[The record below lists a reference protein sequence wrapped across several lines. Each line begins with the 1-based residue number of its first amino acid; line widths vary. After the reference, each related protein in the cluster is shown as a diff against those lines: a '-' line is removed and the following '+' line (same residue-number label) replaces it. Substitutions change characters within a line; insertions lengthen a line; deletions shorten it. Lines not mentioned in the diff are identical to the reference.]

1 MGIISV
7 LRSGDIISALIYLLS
22 TVFVVF
28 VMLPGHEFA
37 HAFAAH
43 KLGDDTAK
51 WQGRMTL
58 NPFAHIDWIGAALI
72 LVVGFGWAKPVP
84 VNSYNLRRPKSDM
97 AVISLAG
104 PLANLIMGFVAAFLS
119 NGCKALT
126 GVLPLAAAQIFFYLY
141 AFFRYAAIISIG
153 LAVFNLIPVPPLDG
167 SKILAALLPDR
178 LYYKLMQYERYLY
191 FLVLILLLTGALS
204 TPLNYV
210 SGWVFNFFDKIT
222 ALPFGGLLR

>member
-97 AVISLAG
+97 AVISFAG
-104 PLANLIMGFVAAFLS
+104 PLANLIMGFAAAFFY
-119 NGCKALT
+119 NACKALM
-126 GVLPLAAAQIFFYLY
+126 GVLPLAAAQIFYYLAFFFLY
-141 AFFRYAAIISIG
+141 AALISIG
-153 LAVFNLIPVPPLDG
+153 LAIFNLIPAPPLDG
-167 SKILAALLPDR
+167 SKILAAFLPNR
-178 LYYKLMQYERYLY
+178 LYYKFMQYERYLY
-191 FLVLILLLTGALS
+191 FLVLILMVTGALS
-204 TPLNYV
+204 VPLSYV
-210 SGWVFNFFDKIT
+210 REWVFNFFDWIT